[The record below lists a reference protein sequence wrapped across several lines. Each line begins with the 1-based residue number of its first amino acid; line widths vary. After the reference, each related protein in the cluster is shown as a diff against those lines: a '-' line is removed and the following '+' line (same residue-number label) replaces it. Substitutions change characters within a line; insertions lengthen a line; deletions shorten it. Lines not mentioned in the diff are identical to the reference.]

1 MGSAREA
8 AMLTLTACERQGA
21 WSDGYLKKV
30 LREQK
35 LDRREAAL
43 AAHLSYGVLQNKLLL
58 DWHLEAFSKSPLD
71 KLDVRVLCNL
81 RVALYQLLFLDKI
94 PCSAAVNE
102 AVELTK
108 KHCRNP
114 RAAGM
119 VNGILRSV
127 LRQEKLSAPDFPD
140 KEKSLSIKYS
150 HPAWLV
156 GRFVAELGPDGAEAL
171 LAANNE
177 QPPTTAQVNTLH
189 TNFAELRVELQ
200 QAGVTARPHP
210 WLTDC
215 LLLSGTGNLER
226 LPAFQ
231 QGKFYIQDAAA
242 RLAVRVANIAPG
254 SRVLDCC
261 AAPGGKSF
269 AAAIDMKN
277 QGQIISC
284 DIHPHKIRL
293 IEAGRNRLGLSIIE
307 PQLQDATECQTEW
320 LERFDV
326 VLVDVPCSG
335 LGIIRKKPDI
345 RYKHEAAIDGLPR
358 IQQTIL
364 DNCSQ
369 YVRRGG
375 VLVYST
381 CTLLRQENEGVV
393 EAFLKTHPQFCIE
406 SFDLPEIGLQPGRM
420 TFWPHVHGTDGFFI
434 AKLRREG
441 GAV

>member
-140 KEKSLSIKYS
+140 KEKACQSS
-150 HPAWLV
+150 
-156 GRFVAELGPDGAEAL
+156 
-171 LAANNE
+171 
-177 QPPTTAQVNTLH
+177 TA
-189 TNFAELRVELQ
+189 
-200 QAGVTARPHP
+200 
-210 WLTDC
+210 
-215 LLLSGTGNLER
+215 
-226 LPAFQ
+226 
-231 QGKFYIQDAAA
+231 
-242 RLAVRVANIAPG
+242 
-254 SRVLDCC
+254 
-261 AAPGGKSF
+261 
-269 AAAIDMKN
+269 
-277 QGQIISC
+277 
-284 DIHPHKIRL
+284 IRL
-293 IEAGRNRLGLSIIE
+293 GWLGGLLQSWGRTVRR
-307 PQLQDATECQTEW
+307 
-320 LERFDV
+320 RFWQPTMSSRP
-326 VLVDVPCSG
+326 LRPKS
-335 LGIIRKKPDI
+335 I
-345 RYKHEAAIDGLPR
+345 RYTQISQSCGW
-358 IQQTIL
+358 
-364 DNCSQ
+364 NCSK
-369 YVRRGG
+369 
-375 VLVYST
+375 LV
-381 CTLLRQENEGVV
+381 
-393 EAFLKTHPQFCIE
+393 
-406 SFDLPEIGLQPGRM
+406 
-420 TFWPHVHGTDGFFI
+420 
-434 AKLRREG
+434 
-441 GAV
+441 